1 MNHTAAIRQ
10 YINEHQDELFDASYA
25 RTQHF
30 PLVEIK
36 TFLKILDRLEA
47 EGLIKKISRGVY
59 APIRLLQGI
68 PDNPEALSVL
78 VYNYYTSNHN
88 GIDLGYVNYTN
99 KLPTGKKKTVCGVVL
114 TGADIIFDKPAREI
128 VLLLELIENHRKAS
142 DFSPEQCMFDRA
154 KLLASLKTLY
164 SDALM
169 REVLHSIHYQFSTVS
184 QFCRLLDEAGIPHA
198 SAESLMLA

>member
-10 YINEHQDELFDASYA
+10 YIAEHQDELFDASYV

-47 EGLIKKISRGVY
+47 EGLIKKISHGVY
-59 APIRLLQGI
+59 APVQLLYDI
-68 PDNPEALSVL
+68 PNDPKALSIL

-99 KLPTGKKKTVCGVVL
+99 KLPTGKKKTVCDVTL
-114 TGADIIFDKPAREI
+114 TGADIIFDEPAIKI
-128 VLLLELIENHRKAS
+128 VLLLELIENHRKKS
-142 DFSPEQCMFDRA
+142 DFSPEQYLLDRA
-154 KLLASLKTLY
+154 KLASSLKDYY

-169 REVLHSIHYQFSTVS
+169 REILKSIHYQFGTVS
-184 QFCRLLDEAGIPHA
+184 QFCRLLDDAGVSHA
-198 SAESLMLA
+198 SAEELILS